1 MEFLSSTGMSFRTR
15 LPSNSLKAETRCLE
29 IRSPTAYSGG
39 TRASWRDFSNS
50 AALLTYAAMPFEG
63 DRFIVSV
70 FRRCEIQPSF
80 GRLEIHQSPWHNGC
94 LEYCAA
100 FFALRSKDSFA
111 PSELR
116 AFLLPIP
123 RVPPSL
129 HPGLSSY
136 TPSAFSTFSCS
147 CRFRSAF
154 AILCTSQ

>member
-1 MEFLSSTGMSFRTR
+1 VQAGAL
-15 LPSNSLKAETRCLE
+15 
-29 IRSPTAYSGG
+29 
-39 TRASWRDFSNS
+39 FSNS

-70 FRRCEIQPSF
+70 FGRCEIQPSF
-80 GRLEIHQSPWHNGC
+80 GRLEIQQSPWHNGC
-94 LEYCAA
+94 LEYCAV

-116 AFLLPIP
+116 VFLLLIP

-129 HPGLSSY
+129 HPGLSSC

-147 CRFRSAF
+147 RRFRSAF
-154 AILCTSQ
+154 AFYALLSNDLGCGLRRCTTLVPILVFLRGFSLGRTNQRA